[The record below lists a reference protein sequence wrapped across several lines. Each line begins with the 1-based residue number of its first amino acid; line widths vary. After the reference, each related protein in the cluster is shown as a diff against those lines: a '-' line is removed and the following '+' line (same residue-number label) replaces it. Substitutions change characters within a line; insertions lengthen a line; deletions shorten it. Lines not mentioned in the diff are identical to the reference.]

1 MLNLNNDNN
10 NDNDNEMIFS
20 NGHFKLALK
29 VNQSLL
35 GPMLKCLTEL
45 HKQTCLQ
52 TGTKTIMVSVAD
64 FPVHDRQKRY
74 LYGI

>member
-10 NDNDNEMIFS
+10 NDNDNETIFS
-20 NGHFKLALK
+20 NGHL
-29 VNQSLL
+29 NQSLL

-64 FPVHDRQKRY
+64 FPVHDRQKR
-74 LYGI
+74 